1 MKQYT
6 ILIVDDE
13 LINLENLIDAI
24 RLTNKNYKVL
34 RANSAQLALKIITKE
49 VPDIIITDWNMPDMD
64 GIDLIKKIKSQ
75 PTLVDIPVIMC
86 TGVML
91 TSQNLKAALDAGAI
105 DYIRKPVDP
114 IELEA
119 RVQSSLKL
127 SESYKEIRHQADE
140 LKRYAAQLAD
150 LNATKDKFFT
160 FIAHDL
166 KNPFN
171 ALLSISDLLVRNATE
186 FSPEQVRYF
195 ARTIYNSSD
204 QAFKLLENLLLW
216 SKLQTGKIEPNLVEV
231 KPSDLVYEVKLLC
244 EPMYKT
250 KDIKAIFDFS
260 FDEQIMVD
268 PEMIKS
274 VLRNLFTNAIKFT
287 YPQGT
292 IKIETHSTEN
302 EVLFIVSDTG
312 IGIESKHINKL
323 FRIDNDLSRAGT
335 ADEKGTGLGLILC
348 KEFVEKHGGKIWV
361 ESEVGKGSEFKF
373 SLPISSATH

>member
-49 VPDIIITDWNMPDMD
+49 VPDIIITDWNMPGMD
-64 GIDLIKKIKSQ
+64 GIDLINKIKSQ

-119 RVQSSLKL
+119 RVQSTLKL

-160 FIAHDL
+160 IIAHDL

-195 ARTIYNSSD
+195 ARTIHNSSD